1 MENLNKVRLD
11 KWLWAVRI
19 FKSRTM
25 ATDACKSGKVKVNGV
40 AIKPSYAVTVGER
53 VEVKK
58 NGFIFTFKVNQLL
71 EKRVSATLAVPCY
84 DDLTPADELN
94 KYKDWFIGKAGVELR
109 DKGEGRPTKKDR
121 REIDDYKD
129 SYFDDESWDV
139 DI

>member
-1 MENLNKVRLD
+1 MGNLNKVRLD